1 MPEGLGLADNDV
13 RDKGIDG
20 LARLVRDLRA
30 DGGCFK
36 QRPIAGVRLDESA
49 ADAALAPHSQQQTL
63 HNRHI
68 ACQQFDPGNSADA
81 ATAQTIKS
89 AAMPPV
95 RISRFF
101 CAVIK
106 SPARMAFYKAYHM
119 KETIA
124 GIALSACSGPQHMVL

>member
-1 MPEGLGLADNDV
+1 M
-13 RDKGIDG
+13 K
-20 LARLVRDLRA
+20 LRSSDTGRKYGA
-30 DGGCFK
+30 SRCP
-36 QRPIAGVRLDESA
+36 RVTTR
-49 ADAALAPHSQQQTL
+49 
-63 HNRHI
+63 
-68 ACQQFDPGNSADA
+68 A

-124 GIALSACSGPQHMVL
+124 GIALFACSGPQHMVL